1 MKIFIENNGPN
12 VGLILSYFVK
22 RICFFVVFSIFS
34 HHHFRHSSG
43 NTGAFT
49 VLKYIYLW
57 SGSFTEFVG
66 TFPGHFL
73 GRRGV
78 PSEKVSS
85 DLLAPRSAASPRNC
99 AAMGLQILNNVK
111 NNLGSPC
118 ECLKTI
124 GFIFRPLTYT
134 HKHIIF
140 QCEK

>member
-66 TFPGHFL
+66 TFPGHFRDISWAAVGCRVKKSVQTSWL
-73 GRRGV
+73 HGV
-78 PSEKVSS
+78 PQVHEIVRQWVYK
-85 DLLAPRSAASPRNC
+85 
-99 AAMGLQILNNVK
+99 
-111 NNLGSPC
+111 
-118 ECLKTI
+118 
-124 GFIFRPLTYT
+124 Y
-134 HKHIIF
+134 
-140 QCEK
+140 